1 MIELSRLSPQEKTAD
16 LIGEGMMVLIQEERE
31 ELHSHLINATN
42 AKVLDIGQEIAKR
55 DKSEE
60 ADLEIDTWIEVE
72 TDTIRTEILIEE
84 KEDASIAEK
93 KVIKLETA
101 DKRDIP
107 MVEETED
114 QDIEGQDQDH
124 PAMKDT
130 VEEEITIEVAE
141 IEATKIKEEEGEIE
155 EAEMIIEDIH
165 LTAEVGV
172 MIAEEME
179 REIKEITEIKITA
192 EEETLDQIQDMSKK
206 EDPEIIDTAVKKEKM
221 DLKNQ

>member
-1 MIELSRLSPQEKTAD
+1 M
-16 LIGEGMMVLIQEERE
+16 
-31 ELHSHLINATN
+31 
-42 AKVLDIGQEIAKR
+42 
-55 DKSEE
+55 
-60 ADLEIDTWIEVE
+60 E

-93 KVIKLETA
+93 KVIKPETA

-114 QDIEGQDQDH
+114 LDIEGQDQDH

-141 IEATKIKEEEGEIE
+141 IKATKIKEEEGEIE

-206 EDPEIIDTAVKKEKM
+206 EDPEIIDTSVKKEKM
-221 DLKNQ
+221 DLKNH

>member
-1 MIELSRLSPQEKTAD
+1 
-16 LIGEGMMVLIQEERE
+16 
-31 ELHSHLINATN
+31 
-42 AKVLDIGQEIAKR
+42 
-55 DKSEE
+55 
-60 ADLEIDTWIEVE
+60 
-72 TDTIRTEILIEE
+72 LIEE

>member
-1 MIELSRLSPQEKTAD
+1 
-16 LIGEGMMVLIQEERE
+16 
-31 ELHSHLINATN
+31 
-42 AKVLDIGQEIAKR
+42 
-55 DKSEE
+55 
-60 ADLEIDTWIEVE
+60 VE

-114 QDIEGQDQDH
+114 LDIEGQDQDH

-141 IEATKIKEEEGEIE
+141 IEATKIKEEEGERE

>member
-1 MIELSRLSPQEKTAD
+1 
-16 LIGEGMMVLIQEERE
+16 
-31 ELHSHLINATN
+31 
-42 AKVLDIGQEIAKR
+42 
-55 DKSEE
+55 
-60 ADLEIDTWIEVE
+60 VE

>member
-1 MIELSRLSPQEKTAD
+1 M
-16 LIGEGMMVLIQEERE
+16 
-31 ELHSHLINATN
+31 
-42 AKVLDIGQEIAKR
+42 
-55 DKSEE
+55 
-60 ADLEIDTWIEVE
+60 
-72 TDTIRTEILIEE
+72 IEE

-172 MIAEEME
+172 MIAES
-179 REIKEITEIKITA
+179 T
-192 EEETLDQIQDMSKK
+192 MSSQF
-206 EDPEIIDTAVKKEKM
+206 EVKKRPLRMGKRF
-221 DLKNQ
+221 

>member
-1 MIELSRLSPQEKTAD
+1 M
-16 LIGEGMMVLIQEERE
+16 
-31 ELHSHLINATN
+31 
-42 AKVLDIGQEIAKR
+42 
-55 DKSEE
+55 
-60 ADLEIDTWIEVE
+60 E

-114 QDIEGQDQDH
+114 LDIEGQDQDH

-192 EEETLDQIQDMSKK
+192 EEETLDQIQDMSRK
-206 EDPEIIDTAVKKEKM
+206 EDPETIDTAVKKEKM

>member
-1 MIELSRLSPQEKTAD
+1 M
-16 LIGEGMMVLIQEERE
+16 
-31 ELHSHLINATN
+31 
-42 AKVLDIGQEIAKR
+42 
-55 DKSEE
+55 
-60 ADLEIDTWIEVE
+60 E

-114 QDIEGQDQDH
+114 LDIEGQDQDH

-130 VEEEITIEVAE
+130 VEEEITIEV
-141 IEATKIKEEEGEIE
+141 
-155 EAEMIIEDIH
+155 AEMIIEDIH

-221 DLKNQ
+221 DLKNH

>member
-1 MIELSRLSPQEKTAD
+1 M
-16 LIGEGMMVLIQEERE
+16 
-31 ELHSHLINATN
+31 
-42 AKVLDIGQEIAKR
+42 
-55 DKSEE
+55 
-60 ADLEIDTWIEVE
+60 E

-114 QDIEGQDQDH
+114 LDIEGQDQDH

-141 IEATKIKEEEGEIE
+141 IKATKIKEEEGEIE

-206 EDPEIIDTAVKKEKM
+206 EDPEIIDTSVKKEKM
-221 DLKNQ
+221 DLKNH

>member
-1 MIELSRLSPQEKTAD
+1 M
-16 LIGEGMMVLIQEERE
+16 
-31 ELHSHLINATN
+31 
-42 AKVLDIGQEIAKR
+42 
-55 DKSEE
+55 
-60 ADLEIDTWIEVE
+60 
-72 TDTIRTEILIEE
+72 IEE

>member
-1 MIELSRLSPQEKTAD
+1 M
-16 LIGEGMMVLIQEERE
+16 
-31 ELHSHLINATN
+31 
-42 AKVLDIGQEIAKR
+42 
-55 DKSEE
+55 
-60 ADLEIDTWIEVE
+60 E

-221 DLKNQ
+221 DHKNQ

>member
-1 MIELSRLSPQEKTAD
+1 
-16 LIGEGMMVLIQEERE
+16 
-31 ELHSHLINATN
+31 
-42 AKVLDIGQEIAKR
+42 
-55 DKSEE
+55 
-60 ADLEIDTWIEVE
+60 VE

-155 EAEMIIEDIH
+155 GAEMIIEDIH

-221 DLKNQ
+221 DLKNH

>member
-1 MIELSRLSPQEKTAD
+1 M
-16 LIGEGMMVLIQEERE
+16 
-31 ELHSHLINATN
+31 
-42 AKVLDIGQEIAKR
+42 
-55 DKSEE
+55 
-60 ADLEIDTWIEVE
+60 E

-221 DLKNQ
+221 DLKNH

>member
-1 MIELSRLSPQEKTAD
+1 M
-16 LIGEGMMVLIQEERE
+16 
-31 ELHSHLINATN
+31 
-42 AKVLDIGQEIAKR
+42 
-55 DKSEE
+55 
-60 ADLEIDTWIEVE
+60 E

-141 IEATKIKEEEGEIE
+141 IEATKIIEEEGEIE

>member
-1 MIELSRLSPQEKTAD
+1 M
-16 LIGEGMMVLIQEERE
+16 
-31 ELHSHLINATN
+31 
-42 AKVLDIGQEIAKR
+42 
-55 DKSEE
+55 
-60 ADLEIDTWIEVE
+60 E

>member
-1 MIELSRLSPQEKTAD
+1 
-16 LIGEGMMVLIQEERE
+16 
-31 ELHSHLINATN
+31 
-42 AKVLDIGQEIAKR
+42 
-55 DKSEE
+55 
-60 ADLEIDTWIEVE
+60 
-72 TDTIRTEILIEE
+72 
-84 KEDASIAEK
+84 
-93 KVIKLETA
+93 
-101 DKRDIP
+101 
-107 MVEETED
+107 
-114 QDIEGQDQDH
+114 
-124 PAMKDT
+124 
-130 VEEEITIEVAE
+130 
-141 IEATKIKEEEGEIE
+141 IE

>member
-1 MIELSRLSPQEKTAD
+1 M
-16 LIGEGMMVLIQEERE
+16 
-31 ELHSHLINATN
+31 
-42 AKVLDIGQEIAKR
+42 
-55 DKSEE
+55 
-60 ADLEIDTWIEVE
+60 E

-165 LTAEVGV
+165 LIAEVGV